1 MTRPWCSL
9 ESVAMSDST
18 PMRRGSLAD
27 LNFERYPVA
36 AVAVFSLWLVLHE
49 VGDEEAVE
57 RLRATNVGIKAM
69 RDAAGILDGQQRP
82 VEPRRSSARRLLL
95 SAAADPPSPTQ
106 ADVP

>member
-9 ESVAMSDST
+9 ESVAMSDSI

-27 LNFERYPVA
+27 LDFERYPVA
-36 AVAVFSLWLVLHE
+36 AVAVFSLWLVLHG

-69 RDAAGILDGQQRP
+69 RDAARILDEQQQP
-82 VEPRRSSARRLLL
+82 VRAHRSNARRLLL
-95 SAAADPPSPTQ
+95 SAAGDPPSPTQ
-106 ADVP
+106 AHVP